1 MFCIPIQQM
10 CVSMQEFIKHCYF
23 FIGISLSL
31 CPFIIWQ
38 LASCRIKSIFSRT
51 FKINNYLSFSIFFN
65 YLSLNLPFKAT
76 HFYIITVMDKHR
88 TRKCQCPLGLMTHF
102 YVPLQKP
109 RFYAVSR
116 AYFCRYL
123 SEYSDRS
130 SFSCMFTIW
139 THLTRQI
146 FPNPEFTI
154 SQNYSSVIL
163 FFHQNYR
170 RTHSLILSLTPV
182 RNMLRQHL
190 HPLPMDYN

>member
-102 YVPLQKP
+102 YAVYSLRSQSLKVSKCQCPLGLMTH
-109 RFYAVSR
+109 FYTTSN
-116 AYFCRYL
+116 
-123 SEYSDRS
+123 SNHE
-130 SFSCMFTIW
+130 
-139 THLTRQI
+139 
-146 FPNPEFTI
+146 
-154 SQNYSSVIL
+154 
-163 FFHQNYR
+163 
-170 RTHSLILSLTPV
+170 
-182 RNMLRQHL
+182 
-190 HPLPMDYN
+190 

>member
-31 CPFIIWQ
+31 CPLIIWQ

-65 YLSLNLPFKAT
+65 YLSLNLPSKAT

-102 YVPLQKP
+102 YLSGRAFLKQGWTYKCQCPLGLMTH
-109 RFYAVSR
+109 FYS
-116 AYFCRYL
+116 
-123 SEYSDRS
+123 
-130 SFSCMFTIW
+130 
-139 THLTRQI
+139 
-146 FPNPEFTI
+146 
-154 SQNYSSVIL
+154 
-163 FFHQNYR
+163 
-170 RTHSLILSLTPV
+170 TPSKT
-182 RNMLRQHL
+182 
-190 HPLPMDYN
+190 